1 MAGTD
6 GLFDNLF
13 ESDILNFVKKT
24 NDPIICAKAI
34 ADAAM
39 RNAKDKT
46 VYLKICRSPNHILQK
61 KKKNQLPPGVDTILT
76 IPFAIIKSFG
86 SSAN

>member
-1 MAGTD
+1 MVGTDCVDTPERAISEKIKVKPNDIIVAGTD

-46 VYLKICRSPNHILQK
+46 VYLKI
-61 KKKNQLPPGVDTILT
+61 
-76 IPFAIIKSFG
+76 
-86 SSAN
+86 